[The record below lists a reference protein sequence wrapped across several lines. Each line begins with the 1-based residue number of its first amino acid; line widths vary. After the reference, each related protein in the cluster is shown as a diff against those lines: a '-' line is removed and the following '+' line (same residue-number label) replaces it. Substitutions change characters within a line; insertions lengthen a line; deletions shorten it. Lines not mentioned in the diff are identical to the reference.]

1 MRREFF
7 TLANGSATLS
17 GTTGRLRG
25 KDASSWHRRI
35 WKEYHFPPHILP
47 NLPPFCK
54 RLRRISI
61 TFDTFLTLFF
71 ENSSSVPL
79 FFPVFAPIQL
89 VRHIEFLQNQLA
101 VLVRDDA
108 AAFAM
113 GARQLVVQEAA
124 EMIWSS
130 AVRVS
135 LLTL

>member
-7 TLANGSATLS
+7 TLANGSATQRSSATLS
-17 GTTGRLRG
+17 GTTGRQRG

-71 ENSSSVPL
+71 EILSSVPL
-79 FFPVFAPIQL
+79 FLPPIPI
-89 VRHIEFLQNQLA
+89 RIGEF
-101 VLVRDDA
+101 LVRDVQLFDVQISIFVHIEIA
-108 AAFAM
+108 ILIVCPIRAESATAFA
-113 GARQLVVQEAA
+113 V
-124 EMIWSS
+124 
-130 AVRVS
+130 
-135 LLTL
+135 

>member
-7 TLANGSATLS
+7 TLANGSATQRSSATLS

-71 ENSSSVPL
+71 EILSSVPL
-79 FFPVFAPIQL
+79 FLPPIPI
-89 VRHIEFLQNQLA
+89 RIGEF
-101 VLVRDDA
+101 LVRDVQLFDVQISIFVHIEIA
-108 AAFAM
+108 ILIVCPIRAESATAFA
-113 GARQLVVQEAA
+113 V
-124 EMIWSS
+124 
-130 AVRVS
+130 
-135 LLTL
+135 